1 MSSTDRRPWLRVVP
15 GAVSVI
21 LLLWLCRSME
31 LSALR
36 AGLRQLSVQ
45 ALLLLGCAAM
55 AATVV
60 QGIRFWLLFP
70 GGLTLWRH
78 LGLNFAVQ
86 AGNILL
92 PVRTGE
98 FLRPFYM
105 KGWNPQISLRA
116 LIGWTVVD
124 KLVELLAA
132 LPLILGACALLPAQ
146 LESLQRWAWL
156 LGISTTVLLSVVC
169 VITARRTSL
178 RNEPGRSFGR
188 LLVAFP
194 LALLYWLMNYLIFWS
209 VVPNARLALLLLLG
223 VSFAAGVPAL
233 PAGMGSY
240 EAAFV
245 WIGQLG
251 HLPKEQLLAAALV
264 SHIAQIALSLLAGI
278 AVFLRWGWPRASDV
292 VAATSLGAT
301 ADGETD

>member
-98 FLRPFYM
+98 FCVP
-105 KGWNPQISLRA
+105 
-116 LIGWTVVD
+116 
-124 KLVELLAA
+124 
-132 LPLILGACALLPAQ
+132 
-146 LESLQRWAWL
+146 
-156 LGISTTVLLSVVC
+156 ST
-169 VITARRTSL
+169 
-178 RNEPGRSFGR
+178 
-188 LLVAFP
+188 
-194 LALLYWLMNYLIFWS
+194 
-209 VVPNARLALLLLLG
+209 
-223 VSFAAGVPAL
+223 
-233 PAGMGSY
+233 
-240 EAAFV
+240 
-245 WIGQLG
+245 
-251 HLPKEQLLAAALV
+251 
-264 SHIAQIALSLLAGI
+264 
-278 AVFLRWGWPRASDV
+278 
-292 VAATSLGAT
+292 
-301 ADGETD
+301 